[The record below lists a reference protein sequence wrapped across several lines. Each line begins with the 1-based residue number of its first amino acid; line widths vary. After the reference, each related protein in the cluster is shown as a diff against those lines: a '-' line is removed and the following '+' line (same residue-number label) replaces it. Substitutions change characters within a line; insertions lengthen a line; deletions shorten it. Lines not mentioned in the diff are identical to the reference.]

1 MTGITGA
8 EFEEIPSILPAG
20 PDLWDSW
27 LAHSLTSYSDDL
39 KAPEAWTSL
48 QMPST
53 GGTPIPSTIGH
64 LEEPF
69 TAHGECF
76 DGTWESLGLDTD
88 MSPDVDN
95 NRSFHFDN
103 IDQELPHPQPH
114 DRRPAILDCE
124 IIAWGQMDRGSQQ
137 RLKAW
142 YKLNEIKDDT
152 WADKEIRKL
161 ILEAVKPGGT
171 GKVTVDHPKIYIVS
185 HSSNII
191 DCRRCDTALKQLR
204 DNRRKCGLVIV
215 CPEHS
220 PRANWATLKCQR
232 CLNRESQRKK
242 GRRAEEKGNDC
253 STRVRVD
260 L

>member
-1 MTGITGA
+1 MTDTRIDQTTPDPEDWLSSFLGDLETPHDFTG
-8 EFEEIPSILPAG
+8 
-20 PDLWDSW
+20 
-27 LAHSLTSYSDDL
+27 
-39 KAPEAWTSL
+39 L
-48 QMPST
+48 QMSSI
-53 GGTPIPSTIGH
+53 GGTPFHSTMHPGT
-64 LEEPF
+64 EQPP
-69 TAHGECF
+69 TAQRDF
-76 DGTWESLGLDTD
+76 SDGRGASLGLGTGIGSTTNSGGSSCYD
-88 MSPDVDN
+88 DVE
-95 NRSFHFDN
+95 
-103 IDQELPHPQPH
+103 QEQPPFQR
-114 DRRPAILDCE
+114 DDAEPALLNSE
-124 IIAWGQMDRGSQQ
+124 IIPWDKMDKASQQ

-171 GKVTVDHPKIYIVS
+171 GKVTVDQSKIYIVS

-232 CLNRESQRKK
+232 CSNRESQRKK

-253 STRVRVD
+253 STTVRVD